1 MYNVLISSPNH
12 SFAYINAEPSIIREM
27 SDRFTFKPE
36 GYMFTPSYKAGI
48 WNGEIRLVDQRTGR
62 FPKGLVP
69 AVIDALEVSNYKV
82 SIKPEDFKSFSDKYE
97 MIDVN
102 SLKLGFE
109 PHDYQIEAVQRVLDK
124 KRQLLLSP
132 TSSGKSL
139 MIHMLMR
146 TMLEHDRRVLI
157 IVPNISLIHQLYD
170 DFKDYAKN
178 EDWEV
183 SEHVQKI
190 AEGRSKDVNLPC
202 TVATWQS
209 IHTIK
214 DHSWFE
220 QFDVVIVDECHLAKG
235 TSITKVLEKCTNASV
250 KVGLTGTLDGTHVN
264 EMVLRGLFGPV
275 YQVTKTK
282 DLMNAGIVTELDIKT
297 IILKHAGEFPKL
309 AYADELDY
317 IVKSAKR
324 NKFLVNLAANTKG
337 NTLVLFQFVQ
347 KHGKVLES
355 MMRELI
361 PDKEVFFVYGGVPGE
376 ERENIRKLAE
386 SRNDIIICA
395 SYATF
400 STGVSVRNLHNI
412 IFASP
417 SKGRIR
423 VLQSIGRGLRKHES
437 KDICTLYDIADDLR
451 GKRKALNHT
460 LKHLTTR
467 LENYYSEG
475 FNVKCIDLNL

>member
-1 MYNVLISSPNH
+1 MDNVLISSPNH

-97 MIDVN
+97 LIDVE
-102 SLKLGFE
+102 SLKRGFE
-109 PHDYQIEAVQRVLDK
+109 PHEYQIEAVQRVLDK

-146 TMLEHDRRVLI
+146 TMLEHDRRILI

-170 DFKDYAKN
+170 DFRDYAKN

-190 AEGRSKDVNLPC
+190 AEGRSKDVHLPC

-250 KVGLTGTLDGTHVN
+250 KVGLTGTVD
-264 EMVLRGLFGPV
+264 
-275 YQVTKTK
+275 
-282 DLMNAGIVTELDIKT
+282 
-297 IILKHAGEFPKL
+297 
-309 AYADELDY
+309 
-317 IVKSAKR
+317 
-324 NKFLVNLAANTKG
+324 
-337 NTLVLFQFVQ
+337 
-347 KHGKVLES
+347 
-355 MMRELI
+355 
-361 PDKEVFFVYGGVPGE
+361 
-376 ERENIRKLAE
+376 
-386 SRNDIIICA
+386 
-395 SYATF
+395 
-400 STGVSVRNLHNI
+400 
-412 IFASP
+412 
-417 SKGRIR
+417 
-423 VLQSIGRGLRKHES
+423 
-437 KDICTLYDIADDLR
+437 
-451 GKRKALNHT
+451 
-460 LKHLTTR
+460 
-467 LENYYSEG
+467 
-475 FNVKCIDLNL
+475 